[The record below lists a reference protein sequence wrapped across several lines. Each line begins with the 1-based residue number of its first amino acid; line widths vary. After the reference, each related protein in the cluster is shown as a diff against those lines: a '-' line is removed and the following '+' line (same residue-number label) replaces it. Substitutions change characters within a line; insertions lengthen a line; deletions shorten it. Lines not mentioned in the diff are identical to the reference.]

1 MTVAPRRQQLE
12 LQPLP
17 GQQEISELGLA
28 LVPEPELALQ
38 LQLQLELDL
47 LSWRLLSWRLL
58 SSFQLAP

>member
-1 MTVAPRRQQLE
+1 MVAPRRQQLE

-17 GQQEISELGLA
+17 GQQEISELALA

-38 LQLQLELDL
+38 LELELDL